1 MKRRNV
7 FKILIGIL
15 FLILIVWGIILYQ
28 IIDLKSKSDF
38 YGNVYEREAPSFTL
52 TGHDGSKVSLSNFKD
67 KVVLLFFGY
76 TNCPDICPITLSV
89 MNNVI
94 DKLGDKAD
102 NVQVLFV
109 TVDPERDTVEKLKSY
124 MPYYNENFIGLT
136 GTLEEID
143 KVADDYN
150 IFYSKEGV
158 DSSSGYLMGHNSSVL
173 LITPD
178 GKTFLRYP
186 QNSMDPVS
194 IARDIERV
202 L

>member
-7 FKILIGIL
+7 FNILIGIL
-15 FLILIVWGIILYQ
+15 FLILIGWGIILYQ
-28 IIDLKSKSDF
+28 IIDIKSKSDF
-38 YGNVYEREAPSFTL
+38 YGSVYEREAPNFTL

-94 DKLGDKAD
+94 DRLGDKAD

-124 MPYYNENFIGLT
+124 MPYYNESFIGLT
-136 GTLEEID
+136 GTPEEID
-143 KVADDYN
+143 KVAVDYN
-150 IFYSKEGV
+150 IFYSKEEV

-178 GKTFLRYP
+178 GEIFLRYP

-194 IARDIERV
+194 IAGDIKRI